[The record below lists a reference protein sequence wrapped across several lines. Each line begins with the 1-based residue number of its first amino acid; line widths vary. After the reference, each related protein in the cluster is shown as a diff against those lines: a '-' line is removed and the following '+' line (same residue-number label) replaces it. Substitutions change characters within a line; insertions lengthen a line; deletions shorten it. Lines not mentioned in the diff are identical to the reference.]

1 MDEDIRFIPAA
12 FKHGID
18 EGDIRYALKYPQY
31 EGPLED
37 DANRYIVLGFD
48 LAGNL
53 LEIMYNRLDDERLDD
68 ETVKVF
74 HAMKCRSIFFHL
86 LYA

>member
-1 MDEDIRFIPAA
+1 MDADIRFIPAA

-37 DANRYIVLGFD
+37 DASGDCPFNKPF
-48 LAGNL
+48 AGSVS
-53 LEIMYNRLDDERLDD
+53 
-68 ETVKVF
+68 ETADSVAGTADSVPET
-74 HAMKCRSIFFHL
+74 AGMMIPISL
-86 LYA
+86 MV

>member
-1 MDEDIRFIPAA
+1 MDEGILFNSAA

-18 EGDIRYALKYPQY
+18 KENIYYALTHPSY
-31 EGPLED
+31 EGPVED
-37 DANRYIVLGFD
+37 DENKYIVLGFD
-48 LAGNL
+48 HTGNL
-53 LEIMYNRLDDERLDD
+53 IEIMYNRIDD

-86 LYA
+86 LDV

>member
-1 MDEDIRFIPAA
+1 VHPLFLSNDYCTPSS
-12 FKHGID
+12 
-18 EGDIRYALKYPQY
+18 QY

-53 LEIMYNRLDDERLDD
+53 LEIMYNRLDDE
-68 ETVKVF
+68 TVKVF